1 MEKVIGI
8 EYIES
13 IGIKETICTTR
24 MGNKIHI
31 LNNGKKY
38 KEFSEDYQD
47 LNDPLNIEFKD
58 TLINQTKE
66 YNHKLVSFPEA
77 VVINKNILKGII
89 TNYEIG
95 EKLIDIVKHLTIEEL
110 ILIIKELEEGIL
122 DISKKGWILEDLH
135 EENIL
140 INLDKITG
148 MTKIIDTDYYSLE
161 KISSMKEALENYRKN
176 LKNILFTIIYT
187 IIPNLRNLS
196 FYNKEFELYYILASQ
211 GEIKPSEFLL
221 MLIKKAKLNNSKEE
235 YVSTLQKRLH

>member
-47 LNDPLNIEFKD
+47 LNDPLNMEFKD
-58 TLINQTKE
+58 MLLNQSKE
-66 YNHKLVSFPEA
+66 YNHQLISFPEA
-77 VVINKNILKGII
+77 IVINKNMLKGII
-89 TNYEIG
+89 TNYELG
-95 EKLIDIVKHLTIEEL
+95 EKLINIAIHLTIEEL

-122 DISKKGWILEDLH
+122 DISQKGWVLEDLH

-140 INLDKITG
+140 IDLNNITNI
-148 MTKIIDTDYYSLE
+148 TKIIDTDYYSLK
-161 KISSMKEALENYRKN
+161 KITNMKEALENYRKN
-176 LKNILFTIIYT
+176 LRNIFSTMINT
-187 IIPNLRNLS
+187 IIPNIRNLS

-211 GEIKPSEFLL
+211 GEIKPSEFFL